1 MNNSLVPLLWF
12 LAILALIPVVLWLLK
27 RTPLGGAALGGQ
39 LRTVA
44 QLVIA
49 PSQRIVIVEVGQDE
63 DRQWGAGHH
72 RPADPHA
79 ARDAAAGRCRRRAAG
94 GAAVVLVDAQAQP
107 GRQARRWPRPRC
119 LRLIGIRA

>member
-27 RTPLGGAALGGQ
+27 RTPLGGGALGGQ

-49 PSQRIVIVEVGQDE
+49 PSQRIVIVEVGQNE
-63 DRQWGAGHH
+63 DRQWLVLGITGQQIRTLHVM
-72 RPADPHA
+72 PPQEDV
-79 ARDAAAGRCRRRAAG
+79 
-94 GAAVVLVDAQAQP
+94 GAALQAAQP
-107 GRQARRWPRPRC
+107 SFSSLLKRSLGGRHADGP
-119 LRLIGIRA
+119 GSSTST

>member
-49 PSQRIVIVEVGQDE
+49 PSQRIVIVEVGKDE
-63 DRQWGAGHH
+63 DRLGLVLGITGQQIRTLHVMPP
-72 RPADPHA
+72 PAD
-79 ARDAAAGRCRRRAAG
+79 AGVALQA
-94 GAAVVLVDAQAQP
+94 AQP
-107 GRQARRWPRPRC
+107 SFSSILTRSLGGRHADGPGP
-119 LRLIGIRA
+119 GNPA

>member
-1 MNNSLVPLLWF
+1 MTSSLVPLLWF

-49 PSQRIVIVEVGQDE
+49 PSQRIVIVEVGQGE
-63 DRQWGAGHH
+63 DRQWLVLGITGQQIRTLHTM
-72 RPADPHA
+72 PPQT
-79 ARDAAAGRCRRRAAG
+79 DAAAALQAAQPSF
-94 GAAVVLVDAQAQP
+94 AAVLRRSLG
-107 GRQARRWPRPRC
+107 GRHANGPDNGPTV
-119 LRLIGIRA
+119 

>member
-27 RTPLGGAALGGQ
+27 RTPLGGGAMGGQ

-63 DRQWGAGHH
+63 DRQWLVLGITGQQIRTLHVL
-72 RPADPHA
+72 PPQADA
-79 ARDAAAGRCRRRAAG
+79 
-94 GAAVVLVDAQAQP
+94 GAALQAAQP
-107 GRQARRWPRPRC
+107 SFSSLLKRSLGSRHADGP
-119 LRLIGIRA
+119 GSSTSA